1 MKTLKSVTVALAL
14 FATCSFAKANDVPPA
29 DLTKSYAINT
39 YIDAMTHGKLGNVKQ
54 VIDPSATFSIQRGDD
69 VLSFTKDQIIADL
82 KSQENIEQECTTTN
96 QVVDESSNK
105 VVVKVDMAFYNF
117 TRTNYVTIANTG
129 KGWKITNVNS
139 VFK

>member
-14 FATCSFAKANDVPPA
+14 FAICSFAKANDVPPSE
-29 DLTKSYAINT
+29 LTKTYAINA
-39 YIDAMTHGKLGNVKQ
+39 YIDAMTHGKLGNLKQ

-69 VLSFTKDQIIADL
+69 VLSFTKDQIVDNL

-96 QVVDESSNK
+96 QVVDESNNK
-105 VVVKVDMAFYNF
+105 IIVKVDMAFAQF

>member
-29 DLTKSYAINT
+29 NLTKTHAINT
-39 YIDAMTHGKLGNVKQ
+39 YIDAMTHGKLNDLSQ
-54 VIDPSATFSIQRGDD
+54 VIDPSATFTIQRGDD
-69 VLSFTKDQIIADL
+69 VLSFTKNQIIDDL
-82 KSQENIEQECTTTN
+82 KSQANIDQECTTTN
-96 QVVDESSNK
+96 QVVDEGTNK
-105 VVVKVDMAFYNF
+105 IVVKVDMNFAQF
-117 TRTNYVTIANTG
+117 TRSNYVTIVNTG